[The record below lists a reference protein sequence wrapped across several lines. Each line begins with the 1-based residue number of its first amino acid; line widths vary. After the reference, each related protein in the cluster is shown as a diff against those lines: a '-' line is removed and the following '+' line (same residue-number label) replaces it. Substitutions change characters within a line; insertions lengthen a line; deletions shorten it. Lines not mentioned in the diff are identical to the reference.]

1 MKSHQK
7 TPLALGLILAF
18 FFSALSVT
26 ALAETSTSSSKS
38 KKHHSKKSQPAK
50 QQVKKGKRSVVK
62 NSKSKHTDVSK
73 SVTKKSVND
82 ETAKLSTDIN
92 FNDSVLHGRYQ
103 TPDEATAKVENEKS
117 LADLLAV
124 RTEFKDRLKKA
135 SEQN

>member
-1 MKSHQK
+1 MKSQLK
-7 TPLALGLILAF
+7 LGLIIAF

-26 ALAETSTSSSKS
+26 TLAQPADTSSKAKT
-38 KKHHSKKSQPAK
+38 KKHHMKRNQPAK
-50 QQVKKGKRSVVK
+50 QPVKKGKRAVVK
-62 NSKSKHTDVSK
+62 HSKSKTVGMTK
-73 SVTKKSVND
+73 NKKSVSD

-124 RTEFKDRLKKA
+124 RTEFKDRLKKS

>member
-1 MKSHQK
+1 MKSQ
-7 TPLALGLILAF
+7 LIVGLIIAF
-18 FFSALSVT
+18 FFSAVPVT
-26 ALAETSTSSSKS
+26 TLAQTSDSSTKS
-38 KKHHSKKSQPAK
+38 KKHHVKK
-50 QQVKKGKRSVVK
+50 QQVKKGKRAIVK
-62 NSKSKHTDVSK
+62 HLKTKTVGITK
-73 SVTKKSVND
+73 KKSVSD

-124 RTEFKDRLKKA
+124 RTEFKDRLKKS

>member
-1 MKSHQK
+1 MKSSLK
-7 TPLALGLILAF
+7 LGLIIAL
-18 FFSALSVT
+18 FSTVLPMTSFAKT
-26 ALAETSTSSSKS
+26 ETSSKLKKHHIKKAQPTKPSKKGKHAVAQKSKS
-38 KKHHSKKSQPAK
+38 KQLTNKKSA
-50 QQVKKGKRSVVK
+50 S
-62 NSKSKHTDVSK
+62 
-73 SVTKKSVND
+73 D